1 MGQLVLMKNYLL
13 GVLVVF
19 CGLSCGG
26 GETPL
31 FVMEVD
37 AELIIPAGLNSL
49 DSHYFIVRDV
59 PTRIANYAVNTFN
72 DIDRI
77 QSSNAR
83 LQGRVQEIDY
93 SIVDQIT
100 IDVISK
106 SDPSNQKEIF
116 YNNLIPFNRDE
127 ELTLLSSLSNVSD
140 ILTEDLIDL
149 EIRLIFKT
157 FTPTELDTRLFMTF
171 NAYAT
176 E

>member
-1 MGQLVLMKNYLL
+1 MKNYLL
-13 GVLVVF
+13 GLLIVLTGV
-19 CGLSCGG
+19 SCGG

-31 FVMEVD
+31 FVMELET
-37 AELIIPAGLNSL
+37 ELLIPAGLNSL
-49 DSHYFIVRDV
+49 DSHYFILRDV
-59 PTRIANYAVNTFN
+59 PTRIANYPITTFN

-77 QSSNAR
+77 QSSRAS
-83 LQGRVQEIDY
+83 LEGRVQELDY
-93 SIVDQIT
+93 SVIDQIT
-100 IDVISK
+100 IEVVSK

-116 YNNLIPFNRDE
+116 YNERIPFRE
-127 ELTLLSSLSNVSD
+127 QTELKLLSSLSDVSD

-157 FTPTELDTRLFMTF
+157 FTPTEFDTRLLMTF

>member
-1 MGQLVLMKNYLL
+1 MRKFIL
-13 GVLVVF
+13 GLIVIIF
-19 CGLSCGG
+19 GLSCGS

-31 FVMEVD
+31 FEMEVQ

-49 DSHYFIVRDV
+49 DTHYFYVRDV
-59 PTRIANYAVNTFN
+59 PTRIANYAVTTFN

-83 LQGRVQEIDY
+83 LEDRVLDFDF
-93 SIVDQIT
+93 SLVDQIT
-100 IDVISK
+100 IDLISN
-106 SDPSNQKEIF
+106 SNPDNQKEVF
-116 YNNLIPFNRDE
+116 YNNLIPFNNQDE
-127 ELTLLSSLSNVSD
+127 LRLLSSLSDVRD
-140 ILTEDLIDL
+140 ILTEDLVDL

-157 FTPTELDTRLFMTF
+157 FTPREIDTRLFMTF